1 MIKALSRVSTNY
13 GSQLDCVFTKNLTC
27 SCGFYESY
35 FSDNKPMLISLGTV
49 VNDCSSVDNQPI
61 ISHATNQHDIIDI
74 DQIPNDYTTKDIQVV
89 IVSHVYT
96 PTPVLPPVITYDNA
110 NTLRLQ

>member
-1 MIKALSRVSTNY
+1 MIQALSRVYTNY

-35 FSDNKPMLISLGTV
+35 FSDHKTTLISFGTV
-49 VNDCSSVDNQPI
+49 VNDCGSVDNQPI
-61 ISHATNQHDIIDI
+61 ISHATIQDDIIDI
-74 DQIPNDYTTKDIQVV
+74 DQITNDNTTKDIQEV
-89 IVSHVYT
+89 IVSHVYI
-96 PTPVLPPVITYDNA
+96 PIPVLPLVTTYDNA